1 MIEVKPKQIRKTRIV
16 CSHCGSENISV
27 RAEVRWDYATQKWVF
42 DDFMEGFETRRGY
55 TRSRL
60 NGRDP
65 DTVVCTC
72 VPRTGYL
79 AGSYLVRRTLERVG
93 R

>member
-42 DDFMEGFETRRGY
+42 DDFMEGFDDWCEDCESESSFDETWVY
-55 TRSRL
+55 EE
-60 NGRDP
+60 P
-65 DTVVCTC
+65 
-72 VPRTGYL
+72 P
-79 AGSYLVRRTLERVG
+79 EWP
-93 R
+93 